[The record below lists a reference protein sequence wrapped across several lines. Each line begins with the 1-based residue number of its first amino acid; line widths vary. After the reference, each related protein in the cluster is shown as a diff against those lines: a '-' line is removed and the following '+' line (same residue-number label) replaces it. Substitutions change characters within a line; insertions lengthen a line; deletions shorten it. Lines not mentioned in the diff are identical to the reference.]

1 MSKIE
6 KEIKSYFEDVLKHDD
21 QYESIVKK
29 ANLQKREKKEKKEI
43 FNFMKM
49 KNILKFALP
58 CLVVVAIAV
67 VSIVLLT
74 GNKSGKACWKVHGNY
89 AG

>member
-49 KNILKFALP
+49 KNILKFD
-58 CLVVVAIAV
+58 
-67 VSIVLLT
+67 
-74 GNKSGKACWKVHGNY
+74 
-89 AG
+89 